1 MNIAVF
7 HFVFIVTTALEAY
20 SVRLYGPSAMLT
32 RQGLPYSG
40 KYFLK
45 DSERNFTF
53 PVGFL
58 FGTATSS
65 YQIEG
70 AWNED
75 GKLLISVPETCSFYS
90 DSTAIPR
97 LTSQTLSCKPRHY
110 VKRR

>member
-1 MNIAVF
+1 MNIVVL
-7 HFVFIVTTALEAY
+7 HFVFMVTTALGAY
-20 SVRLYGPSAMLT
+20 NVRLYGPSAMLT
-32 RQGLPYSG
+32 RQSLPYSG

-45 DSERNFTF
+45 DSDKNFTF

-75 GKLLISVPETCSFYS
+75 GKLLISVSDRCSSYL
-90 DSTAIPR
+90 DNTAIPR
-97 LTSQTLSCKPRHY
+97 
-110 VKRR
+110 

>member
-1 MNIAVF
+1 MNIGVF
-7 HFVFIVTTALEAY
+7 HFVFMVTSALGAY
-20 SVRLYGPSAMLT
+20 NLRLYSPSAMLT
-32 RQGLPYSG
+32 RKGLPYSG

-45 DSERNFTF
+45 DSEKNFTF

-75 GKLLISVPETCSFYS
+75 GKLLILAPNRCSFYPN
-90 DSTAIPR
+90 STVIPR
-97 LTSQTLSCKPRHY
+97 LTSRTLPCKPRRY

>member
-1 MNIAVF
+1 M
-7 HFVFIVTTALEAY
+7 VTTAIGAY
-20 SVRLYGPSAMLT
+20 NVRLYGPTGRLT

-45 DSERNFTF
+45 DSEKNFTF

-65 YQIEG
+65 YQVEG

-75 GKLLISVPETCSFYS
+75 GKLLISVPN
-90 DSTAIPR
+90 R
-97 LTSQTLSCKPRHY
+97 
-110 VKRR
+110 